1 MRRIEDYLERLEKLE
16 GVEKYNTR
24 FSSTRSTRRNHLE
37 ELVPGDPPRVA
48 AGRLDHLLN
57 VRSRVAHPHLVHH
70 LAQRL

>member
-16 GVEKYNTR
+16 GVEKYDIR
-24 FSSTRSTRRNHLE
+24 LPKTRSSRRNHLE
-37 ELVPGDPPRVA
+37 KLVPGDPPRVA

-70 LAQRL
+70 LAQKL